1 MIFKKTSL
9 FFTMTLGA
17 AFNYAAQAKQ
27 ITLDYEFQNPSGN
40 GQFFGLVSS
49 ESSASQYEFTTP
61 AVQFGGIR
69 GNLTIDKTHLWFDV
83 NPYPLTSNIYNPY
96 PGMVTS
102 FTIGM
107 DMSFSGYSSIPSGQF
122 YNGEVL
128 PPTYFQAPVQLNF
141 KFIGEE
147 KPGYWTWFKRDENGV
162 VVVDQFG
169 HPLHEERPYDLQ
181 YYMGGSVL
189 ENEPDLNYQYIGTWP
204 GVATGV
210 LSVPYPWQSWVS
222 QALSDGNSLSTKSD
236 GLFINLSAYKPSTPQ
251 VLPYDL
257 LPEVAIVPFTVP
269 EPSLYNLPYPTD
281 GPGAV
286 SGQLVGTLRNYQ
298 IYSDPKATGNS
309 FSNPAD
315 KTVLI
320 EQGDNAFNNLEFTNE
335 GVIDNEDVLTNW
347 HAAKLINRNLIQ
359 NNGQLI
365 NYGLLENNNSAALF
379 NDGVVY
385 NLENAQFK
393 QHGGSFQNS
402 AVAILENA
410 GNALFDQNAI
420 LRNEGFIAQ
429 KGGQKFVLESGA
441 RLENGISG
449 VLDNFGHMVIGNL
462 AVIHNEGRYVGN
474 GNSDLLIDH
483 GEFDNFG
490 LINLA
495 GTPVL
500 GVISPSI
507 MVTNNGSLSN
517 ASGKQITGSTG
528 SIWLKDGGY
537 FLNRG
542 DVDVGSLS
550 LSSTSTTRTTH
561 FQNYFDGRFTGKV
574 LLSGQGTEF
583 ENRGNTSL
591 INESQM
597 TNKSLLFLAANSLLK
612 VNENAS
618 LLLASGA
625 EIKGT
630 DRTSSRLEN
639 LGLLDIKSFINI
651 TGINLHN
658 AATVRTSGVV
668 ELDKGVF
675 ENDSALVMDGNSLFI
690 IGADQIMRVGSPDG
704 AAGLVQGLDPVSK
717 ITNNGTFE
725 LHKGAYVSQGE
736 FQQMGNFLLDIDLVF
751 DGKFSQYK
759 GFSDIQG
766 KMLKTVSV
774 EGGNLVSTG
783 AEFGDNLDVISTTGI
798 PASAIFW
805 NSTASSIANDMTVG
819 KGGKVH
825 VQSGATVAVGGEVWD
840 SGKVLLDG
848 NLQVGAANGGFF
860 YLNQGGQ
867 LGGPGKITLL
877 NQGKVIMNGG
887 SIVPGD
893 PVTFTIDGDLEVN
906 QGTLDIQIAGSGDH
920 DVIKVTG
927 NTVFNGGTVKFN
939 YMNDYFVAPSASPDV
954 AWLSAGGHVTG
965 VENLHQLFAYTQ
977 SSGQLYVIDPQY
989 DYLIGVT
996 GGVVNELPHYS
1007 NTAAIETRA
1016 GGVLSNQAGGMLVNE
1031 ATGVITNQDG
1041 GTLNNIG
1048 SDSVLFNAGSLRN
1061 MGVGATLNNTGSMT
1075 NSGLITNQVG
1085 ATFNNGDTVSN
1096 DVFSVLEN
1104 RGEIQNSGQFSNA
1117 GGADLINRGLFKNNG
1132 TVSIADNSFIE
1143 GEGLYIQE
1151 SGETRVDGLLVQTS
1165 TEILGGKIGGNGAL
1179 NGNLMV
1185 DGAGIDLWESDTLTV
1200 NGELVVTNGWVNFSM
1215 GGTEEHGLL
1224 NVNGQGTFSGGIV
1237 KIDFTNGYS
1246 PVADDFFTYL
1256 YAANGLYGIDTLQFQ
1271 FTGLPNGMR
1280 LDFIQDTNSLGWRAV
1295 GIAAVPL
1302 PPSAWLMASALAGL
1316 ASLGRTRKFN

>member
-40 GQFFGLVSS
+40 GPFYGLVSS

-83 NPYPLTSNIYNPY
+83 NPYPLVPNIYTPY
-96 PGMVTS
+96 SATPIT

-107 DMSFSGYSSIPSGQF
+107 DLSFSSYSSIPSGQF
-122 YNGEVL
+122 YNGEVS

-141 KFIGEE
+141 KFVGEE
-147 KPGYWTWFKRDENGV
+147 KPGYWSWNKRDENGIPV
-162 VVVDQFG
+162 LDQYG
-169 HPLHEERPYDLQ
+169 HPVHEERPYDLQ

-189 ENEPDLNYQYIGTWP
+189 ENEPDLNYQYTATWP
-204 GVATGV
+204 GSGADG
-210 LSVPYPWQSWVS
+210 LINVPFPWQSWID
-222 QALSDGNSLSTKSD
+222 QALSYKNSLSTKSD

-286 SGQLVGTLRNYQ
+286 SGQLIGTLRNYQ

-320 EQGDNAFNNLEFTNE
+320 EQGDNAFNNIEFANE

-347 HAAKLINRNLIQ
+347 HAAKLFNRNLIQ

-365 NYGLLENNNSAALF
+365 NYGLLENNNSAAFF

-385 NLENAQFK
+385 NLENAQLK

-441 RLENGISG
+441 RIENGISG
-449 VLDNFGHMVIGNL
+449 VLDNFGHMVIGNS
-462 AVIHNEGRYVGN
+462 AVIRNDGRYVGN
-474 GNSDLLIDH
+474 GNSVLHIETGGFVNSGLID
-483 GEFDNFG
+483 
-490 LINLA
+490 LA

-500 GVISPSI
+500 GVISPTI
-507 MVTNNGSLSN
+507 TLANNATLVN
-517 ASGKQITGSTG
+517 IEGKKIIGSTG
-528 SIWLKDGGY
+528 TIRLEGGSQII
-537 FLNRG
+537 NKG
-542 DVDVGSLS
+542 DVNVGRLS
-550 LSSTSTTRTTH
+550 LSSTNTNRRDTSFINEPTG
-561 FQNYFDGRFTGKV
+561 NFTGEI

-583 ENRGNTSL
+583 VNRGNTSL

-597 TNKSLLFLAANSLLK
+597 TNKSLLFLAAHSLLK
-612 VNENAS
+612 VNANAS
-618 LLLASGA
+618 LLLSSGA

-630 DRTSSRLEN
+630 DRTNSRLEN

-658 AATVRTSGVV
+658 AATVHTSGVV

-675 ENDSALVMDGNSLFI
+675 ENDSALVMDGNSFFI
-690 IGADQIMRVGSPDG
+690 IGADQEMRVGSADG
-704 AAGLVQGLDPVSK
+704 AAGLVQGLNPGSK
-717 ITNNGTFE
+717 FANNGSLEF
-725 LHKGAYVSQGE
+725 LKGAYVSQGS
-736 FQQMGNFLLDIDLVF
+736 FHQDGQFLLAKDFVF
-751 DGKFSQYK
+751 DGNFSQFK

-766 KMLKTVSV
+766 KMLKKVSV
-774 EGGNLVSTG
+774 EGGVLVSTG
-783 AEFGDNLDVISTTGI
+783 AEFGNKLDVISTTGI

-819 KGGKVH
+819 QNGKVH

-840 SGKVLLDG
+840 SGKVFLEG
-848 NLQVGAANGGFF
+848 NLQVGTANGGFF

-906 QGTLDIQIAGSGDH
+906 QGTLDIQIAAPEDH

-939 YMNDYFVAPSASPDV
+939 YMNDYFEAPSANPDV
-954 AWLSAGGHVTG
+954 AWLSADGHVTG

-977 SSGQLYVIDPQY
+977 SSGQLHVIDPQY
-989 DYLIGVT
+989 DYLIGIT

-1016 GGVLSNQAGGMLVNE
+1016 GGVLSNQAGGMLVNDE
-1031 ATGVITNQDG
+1031 RGVITNQAAA
-1041 GTLNNIG
+1041 TLNNIDG
-1048 SDSVLFNAGSLRN
+1048 AQLFNAGTLRN
-1061 MGVGATLNNTGSMT
+1061 MDVGTTLNNRSLVTNVGS
-1075 NSGLITNQVG
+1075 IFNQVG
-1085 ATFNNGDTVSN
+1085 ATFNN
-1096 DVFSVLEN
+1096 DVGSQMVNYGVIE
-1104 RGEIQNSGQFSNA
+1104 NSGQLSNFEHS
-1117 GGADLINRGLFKNNG
+1117 GLVNQGTFKNNG
-1132 TVSIADNSFIE
+1132 TVFIAGNSSIE
-1143 GEGLYIQE
+1143 GEGSYVQE
-1151 SGETRVDGLLVQTS
+1151 AGEAHVDGMLAQAS
-1165 TEILGGKIGGNGAL
+1165 TQILGGKIGGNGAV
-1179 NGNLMV
+1179 NGNLLV
-1185 DGAGIDLWESDTLTV
+1185 DGAGIDLGESDTLTI
-1200 NGELVVTNGWVNFSM
+1200 NGELALSNGWLNFKVS
-1215 GGTEEHGLL
+1215 GLEEHSLL

-1246 PVADDFFTYL
+1246 PNADDFTTYL

-1271 FTGLPNGMR
+1271 FTGLPDGMR
-1280 LDFIQDTNSLGWRAV
+1280 LDFIQDANSLGWRAV
-1295 GIAAVPL
+1295 GLASVPL
-1302 PPSAWLMASALAGL
+1302 PSSAWLMAAALAGF